1 MCCGCVLLVLLVLSV
16 LICRASARTDM
27 YNDLVSDVLS
37 GGKTYYELLGVER
50 DASVDAVKKAYRKLA
65 ATAHPDKSTEPD
77 AAEQFQ
83 SVLRAYSVLKDDD
96 ARREYDFLL
105 AHGVPYVE
113 RFGYNAQI
121 VTRDIGLA
129 PALLLALLLFSGI
142 HWALKWGEF
151 NRTWNAMRATADYDR
166 LRAQHLKKR
175 DLKLA
180 YCAADA
186 PTTARASALRTETLA
201 AINEFE
207 TKMRDQVRAKC
218 APTWRDFLPVQL
230 CYLALA
236 RHRRSKRTAAEI
248 ELDNAQRRGLTLGEY
263 RRRLGEHVMAL
274 AQTGQLQPYIAQCTG
289 VPQLLTD
296 DDDDDGGGGGGE
308 QANDDD
314 ENKSE

>member
-1 MCCGCVLLVLLVLSV
+1 
-16 LICRASARTDM
+16 M

-37 GGKTYYELLGVER
+37 GGPTYYELLGVER

-77 AAEQFQ
+77 AAELFQ
-83 SVLRAYSVLKDDD
+83 SMLRAYSVLKDDEV
-96 ARREYDFLL
+96 RREYDFLL

-121 VTRDIGLA
+121 VTRDIGLG

-151 NRTWNAMRATADYDR
+151 NRTWEAMRSTADYDR

-180 YCAADA
+180 YCSVDA
-186 PTTARASALRTETLA
+186 PNTARASALRTETFA

-207 TKMRDQVRAKC
+207 TKMRNQVRAKC

-236 RHRRSKRTAAEI
+236 CYRRSKRTAAEI

-274 AQTGQLQPYIAQCTG
+274 ARNGQLQPYIAQGTN

-296 DDDDDGGGGGGE
+296 DDDNNNNDDDGGGDDGE

-314 ENKSE
+314 EDDDDESKSE